1 MKMQKHD
8 PWSLLGPD
16 MPATLNRL
24 RSQFNPMFDQDL
36 ALFDGENTNIAT
48 SNWTPSVDIREE
60 NDKYVFTADIPGMDP
75 EQIEVTAD
83 NGMLTIK
90 GERESEKKEEK
101 KNYKRIERSWGSFY
115 RRFSLPDNVDTGKI
129 DARSKDGVLEL
140 SIPKTASA
148 KPRKIA
154 IKS

>member
-1 MKMQKHD
+1 MQKHD
-8 PWSLLGPD
+8 PWSLLGSD

-24 RSQFNPMFDQDL
+24 RSQFNQMFDQDL

-48 SNWTPSVDIREE
+48 STWTPSVDIREE
-60 NDKYVFTADIPGMDP
+60 DDKYVFTADIPGVDP
-75 EQIEVTAD
+75 KQIEVTAE

-101 KNYKRIERSWGSFY
+101 KGYKRIERSWGSFY

-148 KPRKIA
+148 KPRKID